1 MGKKKDRVGEASARS
16 GGKKRKR
23 KGDEDEVNLGIESNR
38 NLSVWHLSGSVR
50 CNVFTGKTEK
60 VE

>member
-1 MGKKKDRVGEASARS
+1 MQLHEVVGKK
-16 GGKKRKR
+16 GKG
-23 KGDEDEVNLGIESNR
+23 KGDEDEVKLGIESNR